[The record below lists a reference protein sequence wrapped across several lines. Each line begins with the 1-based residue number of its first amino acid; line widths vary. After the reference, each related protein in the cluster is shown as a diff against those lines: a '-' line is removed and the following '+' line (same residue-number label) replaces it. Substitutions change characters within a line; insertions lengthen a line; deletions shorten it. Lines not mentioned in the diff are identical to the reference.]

1 MDWIRILLSRFTAF
15 FGGKKLDNDLDEE
28 LRTHIDFAV
37 EENLKRGMSEQEAR
51 TAALRKFGG
60 MTQTKEAY
68 RVQRGLPF
76 LETVAQDVHYALR
89 RLRKSP
95 GFTIIAL
102 LTLALGIG
110 ANTGIFTLLNAVLL
124 KSLPV
129 PHPEQLFLVKQNDS
143 RVDESL
149 FSYPLFQRLQQQSPD
164 SAAIAAMSWADSYYV
179 GTASG
184 SQERALGQLVSG
196 NYFQVFET
204 YPVLVRLLTSGDDS
218 KLSGSPVAVI
228 SYSYW
233 QQHFGGDLNVIG
245 RKLDVNRVPFIIV
258 GVSARGFF
266 GARSGSEPDFWMPLT
281 MQSDVRYHGLYSS
294 QGSNPS
300 KPWVPQE
307 KIEWLQLVVRV
318 KNSAVVP
325 QLLAVMN
332 QQYRQSL
339 EILLQ
344 NQPDIPRQQAILRDH
359 LTLEPGQQGF
369 ATLKQEFRQPL
380 FLLMGMAAMVL
391 LIACANIANLL
402 LARAAARGRAH
413 AVQLSLGASRTR
425 LVRQMLTECL
435 LLSTGGGI
443 LGIAVAFWCAQ
454 VLPKWASAG
463 ATAIPLN
470 LTPDARVLFFSL
482 FIAIATGVLFGL
494 APALQSAHVDPASVM
509 KASAANISGHE
520 ASGRWS
526 LRKTLVASQVALSLV
541 LLVGAGMFLR
551 TLSNYS
557 RLNPG
562 FDRNHILSVHLD
574 TYLVGYKRDEFLP
587 LYQRLISR
595 VDEIPG
601 VRSAAVA
608 TCSLS
613 DDCPDAVDV
622 VIGEAEGSKSQPIGA
637 VPFNRVSLDY
647 FKTVGIQL
655 VRGRAF
661 ATTDNAN
668 SPGVA
673 LVNQAF
679 AKRFLDGANPIGKQF
694 LSDPD
699 NGPTYFEIVGVVTD
713 ARVND
718 IREAA
723 PPLVYFPIAQHPGN
737 IAGIDIR
744 TAADPQW
751 VEAQVR
757 QAIAEVDYRLPIAE
771 VIPLSEQVARNLTQE
786 RLITRVTTMFGLL
799 ALVLACLG
807 LYGVMSYTVQR
818 RTSEI
823 GVRLALGSTRSAVL
837 WLILKETL
845 LVISAGA
852 AFGLALSILGTHLAI
867 GFLFGLSP
875 EDPITIA
882 IAVGLL
888 FLVSMAAGF
897 LAARKAT
904 LIDPVQALRME

>member
-1 MDWIRILLSRFTAF
+1 M
-15 FGGKKLDNDLDEE
+15 
-28 LRTHIDFAV
+28 
-37 EENLKRGMSEQEAR
+37 
-51 TAALRKFGG
+51 
-60 MTQTKEAY
+60 
-68 RVQRGLPF
+68 
-76 LETVAQDVHYALR
+76 
-89 RLRKSP
+89 
-95 GFTIIAL
+95 
-102 LTLALGIG
+102 
-110 ANTGIFTLLNAVLL
+110 L

-143 RVDESL
+143 PVDESL
-149 FSYPLFQRLQQQSPD
+149 FSYPLFQRLHQQSPD

-179 GTASG
+179 GTTSG

-204 YPVLVRLLTSGDDS
+204 YPVLGRLLTSGDDS

-233 QQHFGGDLNVIG
+233 QQHFGGDPNLIG
-245 RKLDVNRVPFIIV
+245 RKLDVNRVPITIV
-258 GVSARGFF
+258 GVSAPGFF
-266 GARSGSEPDFWMPLT
+266 GARSGSDPDFWMPLT
-281 MQSDVRYHGLYSS
+281 MQSDLRYHGLYSS
-294 QGSNPS
+294 QGSDPS

-339 EILLQ
+339 ELLLQ
-344 NQPDIPRQQAILRDH
+344 NQNDVQRQQTILQNH

-402 LARAAARGRAH
+402 LARAAARGHAH

-443 LGIAVAFWCAQ
+443 LGIAVAFWCAR

-482 FIAIATGVLFGL
+482 FIAIATGVLFGI

-509 KASAANISGHE
+509 KASAANISGHDG
-520 ASGRWS
+520 SGRWS
-526 LRKTLVASQVALSLV
+526 LRKTLVASQIALSLV

-557 RLNPG
+557 KLDPG
-562 FDRNHILSVHLD
+562 FDRNHILSVHLN
-574 TYLVGYKRDEFLP
+574 TNLVGYKTNEYLP

-601 VRSAAVA
+601 VRSAAVT

-613 DDCPDAVDV
+613 DGCPDATDV
-622 VIGEAEGSKSQPIGA
+622 IIEGAGGSKSQPIHA
-637 VPFNRVSLDY
+637 QFNRVSLDY

-661 ATTDNAN
+661 ATTDNAIG
-668 SPGVA
+668 PGVA
-673 LVNQAF
+673 LVNQTF
-679 AKRFLDGANPIGKQF
+679 AKRFLKGADPIGKWF
-694 LSDPD
+694 FSHPD
-699 NGPTYFEIVGVVTD
+699 TGPQHFEIVGVVAD

-723 PPLVYFPIAQHPGN
+723 PPVVYFAIAQHAGN
-737 IAGIDIR
+737 LDSIDIR
-744 TAADPQW
+744 TVADPQW

-757 QAIAEVDYRLPIAE
+757 QAVAEVDYRLPIVE
-771 VIPLSEQVARNLTQE
+771 VIPLSEQVTRNLTQE

-799 ALVLACLG
+799 ALGLACLG
-807 LYGVMSYTVQR
+807 LYGIMSYTVQR

-823 GVRLALGSTRSAVL
+823 GVRLALGSTRSAIL

-845 LVISAGA
+845 IVISAGA
-852 AFGLALSILGTHLAI
+852 AFGVTLSILSMHLAM

-897 LAARKAT
+897 LVARKAT

>member
-1 MDWIRILLSRFTAF
+1 
-15 FGGKKLDNDLDEE
+15 
-28 LRTHIDFAV
+28 
-37 EENLKRGMSEQEAR
+37 
-51 TAALRKFGG
+51 
-60 MTQTKEAY
+60 
-68 RVQRGLPF
+68 
-76 LETVAQDVHYALR
+76 
-89 RLRKSP
+89 
-95 GFTIIAL
+95 
-102 LTLALGIG
+102 
-110 ANTGIFTLLNAVLL
+110 
-124 KSLPV
+124 
-129 PHPEQLFLVKQNDS
+129 
-143 RVDESL
+143 
-149 FSYPLFQRLQQQSPD
+149 
-164 SAAIAAMSWADSYYV
+164 MSWADSYFV
-179 GTASG
+179 ATGSG

-204 YPVLVRLLTSGDDS
+204 YPVLGRLLTSGDDN

-228 SYSYW
+228 SCSYW
-233 QQHFGGDLNVIG
+233 QQHFGSDLNVIG
-245 RKLDVNRVPFIIV
+245 RKLDVNRVSFTIV

-294 QGSNPS
+294 QGSDPS

-325 QLLAVMN
+325 QLLTVMN

-339 EILLQ
+339 ELLLQ
-344 NQPDIPRQQAILRDH
+344 NQNAVQHQQAISQSRLA
-359 LTLEPGQQGF
+359 LEPGQQGF

-413 AVQLSLGASRTR
+413 AVQLSMGASRTR
-425 LVRQMLTECL
+425 LVRQMLTECV
-435 LLSTGGGI
+435 LLSIGGGI

-454 VLPKWASAG
+454 VLPKWASSG
-463 ATAIPLN
+463 AMAIPLN

-482 FIAIATGVLFGL
+482 FIARITGILFGL

-509 KASAANISGHE
+509 TASATNISGHE
-520 ASGRWS
+520 ASGRWP

-557 RLNPG
+557 KLNPG
-562 FDRNHILSVHLD
+562 FDRNHILSVHLN
-574 TYLVGYKRDEFLP
+574 TNLVGYKTNEYLP

-601 VRSAAVA
+601 VRSATVT

-613 DDCPDAVDV
+613 DDCPDATDV
-622 VIGEAEGSKSQPIGA
+622 VIEGAGGSKSQTIHA
-637 VPFNRVSLDY
+637 QFNRVSLDY
-647 FKTVGIQL
+647 FKTVGIHL
-655 VRGRAF
+655 VRGRDF
-661 ATTDNAN
+661 ATTDNATG
-668 SPGVA
+668 PGVA
-673 LVNQAF
+673 LVNQTF
-679 AKRFLDGANPIGKQF
+679 AKRFLDGADPIGKWF
-694 LSDPD
+694 FSHPD
-699 NGPTYFEIVGVVTD
+699 NGPKHFEIVGMVTD

-737 IAGIDIR
+737 LDSIDIR
-744 TAADPQW
+744 TAADPRW
-751 VEAQVR
+751 VAAHVR
-757 QAIAEVDYRLPIAE
+757 QAIAEVDYRLPIVEA
-771 VIPLSEQVARNLTQE
+771 IPLSEQVARNLTQE
-786 RLITRVTTMFGLL
+786 RLITRVTTLFGLL
-799 ALVLACLG
+799 ALGLACLG

-823 GVRLALGSTRSAVL
+823 GVRLALGSTRSAIL

-852 AFGLALSILGTHLAI
+852 AFGVALSILGTHLAM

-875 EDPITIA
+875 EDPVTIA
-882 IAVGLL
+882 IATGTL
-888 FLVSMAAGF
+888 FMVSMAAGF
-897 LAARKAT
+897 LAARRAT
-904 LIDPVQALRME
+904 SIDPMRALRSE

>member
-1 MDWIRILLSRFTAF
+1 MDLIRVLLSRCAALFHRRT
-15 FGGKKLDNDLDEE
+15 LDEDLDEE
-28 LRTHIDFAV
+28 LSAHV
-37 EENLKRGMSEQEAR
+37 ELAIEDNLRQGMSAQEAQR
-51 TAALRKFGG
+51 VALRSLGG

-68 RVQRGLPF
+68 RQQRGLPF
-76 LETVAQDVHYALR
+76 IETLGQDTRYALR
-89 RLRKSP
+89 RLGKSP
-95 GFTIIAL
+95 GFTTIAL

-124 KSLPV
+124 RSLPV

-143 RVDESL
+143 PADESL
-149 FSYPLFQRLQQQSPD
+149 FSYPLFQRLRQQAPD
-164 SAAIAAMSWADSYYV
+164 SAAVAAMSWADSYYV
-179 GTASG
+179 DMGSG
-184 SQERALGQLVSG
+184 SQERALGQLISG
-196 NYFQVFET
+196 NYFQVFDT
-204 YPVLVRLLTSGDDS
+204 YPVLGRLLTSEDDS

-228 SYSYW
+228 SYPYW
-233 QQHFGGDLNVIG
+233 QQHFGGASNVIG
-245 RKLDVNRVPFIIV
+245 RKLDVNRVPFTIV

-266 GARSGSEPDFWMPLT
+266 GARPGTEPDFWMPLT

-294 QGSNPS
+294 QGSDPS

-318 KNSAVVP
+318 KDSAVVP
-325 QLLAVMN
+325 HLLAVMD
-332 QQYRQSL
+332 QQYRQTL
-339 EILLQ
+339 EMLLQ
-344 NQPDIPRQQAILRDH
+344 NQNDVERQQAISRDH

-369 ATLKQEFRQPL
+369 ATLKKEFQQPL

-402 LARAAARGRAH
+402 LVRSVARGRAH
-413 AVQLSLGASRTR
+413 AVQLSMGASRTR
-425 LVRQMLTECL
+425 LVRQTLTESL
-435 LLSTGGGI
+435 LLSMGGGI
-443 LGIAVAFWCAQ
+443 LGIAVAFWCAR
-454 VLPKWASAG
+454 VLPKWASTG

-470 LTPDARVLFFSL
+470 LTPDARVLFVSL
-482 FIAIATGVLFGL
+482 FIAMVTGVLFGL

-509 KASAANISGHE
+509 KASASNISGHE
-520 ASGRWS
+520 SSRRWS

-551 TLSNYS
+551 TLANYS
-557 RLNPG
+557 KLNPG
-562 FDRNHILSVHLD
+562 FDRNHILSVHLN
-574 TYLVGYKRDEFLP
+574 TNLVGYKMNEYLP

-613 DDCPDAVDV
+613 DGCPDATDV
-622 VIGEAEGSKSQPIGA
+622 VIEGAGESKSQPIGA
-637 VPFNRVSLDY
+637 VQFNRVSLDY
-647 FKTVGIQL
+647 FETVGVQL
-655 VRGRAF
+655 VRGRTF
-661 ATTDNAN
+661 VTTDNATG
-668 SPGVA
+668 PGVA
-673 LVNQAF
+673 LVNQTF
-679 AKRFLDGANPIGKQF
+679 AKRFLNGADPIGKGL
-694 LSDPD
+694 LSHPD
-699 NGPTYFEIVGVVTD
+699 NGPTHFEIVGVVTD

-723 PPLVYFPIAQHPGN
+723 PPLAYLPIAQHAGN
-737 IAGIDIR
+737 IDSIDIR

-751 VEAQVR
+751 IDAQVR
-757 QAIAEVDYRLPIAE
+757 QAIAEVDYQLPIVE

-799 ALVLACLG
+799 ALGLASLG

-845 LVISAGA
+845 LVISGGA
-852 AFGLALSILGTHLAI
+852 AFGLVLSILGTHLAM

-875 EDPITIA
+875 EDPATIA
-882 IAVGLL
+882 IATGLL
-888 FLVSMAAGF
+888 FLVSMAAASV
-897 LAARKAT
+897 AARRAT
-904 LIDPVQALRME
+904 LIDPVQALRAE